1 MTNKIIKKVTPT
13 HTFDWYV
20 KWGATFFALAALC
33 TRAAGYDGYDLAF
46 ALNSAVGWLLV
57 GILWHDRALLVLNA
71 AAIALIG
78 TSLARLL
85 V

>member
-1 MTNKIIKKVTPT
+1 MTGTI
-13 HTFDWYV
+13 
-20 KWGATFFALAALC
+20 L
-33 TRAAGYDGYDLAF
+33 F

-57 GILWHDRALLVLNA
+57 GILWHDRALLILNA